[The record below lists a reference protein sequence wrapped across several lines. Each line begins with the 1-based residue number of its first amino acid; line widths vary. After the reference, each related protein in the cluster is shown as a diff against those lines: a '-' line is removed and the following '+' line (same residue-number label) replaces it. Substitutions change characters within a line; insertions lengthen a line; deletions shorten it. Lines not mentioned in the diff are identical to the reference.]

1 MIAIHPA
8 RWRCIR
14 RMTAKLATDDQ
25 SSREDDAA
33 GILAAAAGGD
43 QEAWREV
50 IRRYSRR
57 VYALI
62 YSKCRSGDLAE
73 EITQGVFVTVA
84 EKLGSGGY
92 AEQGKFEPW
101 LFRIAVNRVRDEV
114 RRQKRRGPRGDPG
127 ELDRVVSPAIP
138 VSTADPRSLAALRVA
153 METLGEA
160 DREIIQLRHHAGL
173 TFKQL
178 VDVLDE
184 PMGTL
189 LARHHRALR
198 KLRAVIEQHIESS
211 SGAAPR
217 DTHATPEAPAP
228 LPPEPGV

>member
-1 MIAIHPA
+1 
-8 RWRCIR
+8 
-14 RMTAKLATDDQ
+14 MTAKLATDDQ
-25 SSREDDAA
+25 SSRDLDGA

-43 QEAWREV
+43 QRAWREV

-57 VYALI
+57 VYALV
-62 YSKCRSGDLAE
+62 YSKCLRSDLAE

-114 RRQKRRGPRGDPG
+114 RRQKRRGARADPG
-127 ELDRVVSPAIP
+127 ELDRVESPAIP
-138 VSTADPRSLAALRVA
+138 AESTDPRSLAALRVA
-153 METLGEA
+153 LEALGEA
-160 DREIIQLRHHAGL
+160 DREVIHLRHHAGL
-173 TFKQL
+173 SFRQM

-198 KLRAVIEQHIESS
+198 KLRAAIEQQIESS
-211 SGAAPR
+211 PGPAPVN
-217 DTHATPEAPAP
+217 THATPEATASP
-228 LPPEPGV
+228 PPETGV